1 MPVNSYTLVN
11 DNNNNIFLTKVIKFY
26 EKDISKM
33 TKDFANYQ
41 NIGNLK
47 IKNNI
52 FSSYDY
58 FLNKKY
64 KIKINEKTLERVK
77 NYFR

>member
-1 MPVNSYTLVN
+1 
-11 DNNNNIFLTKVIKFY
+11 
-26 EKDISKM
+26 M